1 MADETQVTPEERF
14 VRAFVRRER
23 RERLLHELTNPKK
36 RYRGLDR
43 FCHTAD
49 ELLNPAK
56 MLAASTY
63 TTWEQELAAFARK
76 HAKTA
81 CAVLSPDPEI
91 DGLELAFAEAL
102 AAAEASS
109 DAAIVVGGA
118 QGDAFAYV
126 QAEAYLG
133 PRDRWLLVERKG

>member
-1 MADETQVTPEERF
+1 MTPEERF
-14 VRAFVRRER
+14 VRVFVRRER
-23 RERLLHELTNPKK
+23 RDRLLHELTNPKK

-56 MLAASTY
+56 VLIAGTDATWKQDLAV
-63 TTWEQELAAFARK
+63 FARA

-81 CAVLSPDPEI
+81 CAVLSPDSEI
-91 DGLELAFAEAL
+91 DGLEFAFADAV
-102 AAAEASS
+102 AVAQASS
-109 DAAIVVGGA
+109 DAAIVVGGDE
-118 QGDAFAYV
+118 GDAFAYV

-133 PRDRWLLVERKG
+133 PRDCWLLVERKS

>member
-1 MADETQVTPEERF
+1 MTIETPTTPEERF
-14 VRAFVRRER
+14 VGAFVRRER
-23 RERLLHELTNPKK
+23 RDRLLHELTNPKK

-102 AAAEASS
+102 AAVKAYAGIG
-109 DAAIVVGGA
+109 DDDAIVRTLLGA
-118 QGDAFAYV
+118 V
-126 QAEAYLG
+126 TCEANLNCHVNE
-133 PRDRWLLVERKG
+133 LLLLQ